1 MKWHLPFG
9 VLIDNIFST
18 SDNYEIPIHIIAH
31 FRSFPETQLIR
42 YKGRDSFKFQY
53 MNSIKESNTI
63 KFGSNKE
70 VLNLSTSDTMKLFEV
85 IFSNGKKMFREF
97 WEVNKKFEG
106 DFETIK

>member
-1 MKWHLPFG
+1 LPFG

-31 FRSFPETQLIR
+31 FRSFPESQLIK
-42 YKGRDSFKFQY
+42 YKGRDSLKFQY

-70 VLNLSTSDTMKLFEV
+70 VLNLSTSDTMKILDIV
-85 IFSNGKKMFREF
+85 FSDGKKMVREF
-97 WEVNKKFEG
+97 WDVNKRLEG
-106 DFETIK
+106 DFETVK